1 MTIMTRP
8 GAILKIK
15 ILQNSSAANYFET
28 QERLTLQ
35 NTLIELESKTENP
48 SEDQINKIQKI
59 FQKYEK
65 YL

>member
-15 ILQNSSAANYFET
+15 LLQNSSASNYFET

-35 NTLIELESKTENP
+35 NILVELENETNTP
-48 SEDQINKIQKI
+48 NEDQINKIQKI

>member
-1 MTIMTRP
+1 MTVMTRP

-15 ILQNSSAANYFET
+15 LLQNSSASNYFET

-35 NTLIELESKTENP
+35 NILVELENETNTP
-48 SEDQINKIQKI
+48 NEDQINKIQKI

>member
-1 MTIMTRP
+1 MTRP

-15 ILQNSSAANYFET
+15 FLQNSSASNYFET

-35 NTLIELESKTENP
+35 NVLIELENEIDNP